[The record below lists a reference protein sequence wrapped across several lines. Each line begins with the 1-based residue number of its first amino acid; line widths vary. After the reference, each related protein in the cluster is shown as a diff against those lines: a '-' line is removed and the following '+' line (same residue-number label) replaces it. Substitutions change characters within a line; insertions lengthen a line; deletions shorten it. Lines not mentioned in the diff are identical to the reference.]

1 MANKR
6 RDKGLSFFY
15 DAPEDGMNDK
25 SPAENLSFAHCAI
38 VVEERLIARF
48 FLLLQQGVRIRRR
61 VGCTVAAFLQEELG
75 AGPATIEKIQSIM
88 LDGKPV
94 DDIGSAL
101 IHAGAVLALS
111 AAMPGLVGAT
121 LRRGGAYSSL
131 RSVISYHETGEA
143 CKPGEGW
150 ISIKLFNL
158 MMAELGPGLLRQG
171 VLVKSHDLADLLAE
185 RAEEFRQGCSVTLD
199 NKPVDISVP
208 ESNAALAGK
217 DQVFLTVA
225 GSLVSA

>member
-1 MANKR
+1 
-6 RDKGLSFFY
+6 
-15 DAPEDGMNDK
+15 MNDK

-38 VVEERLIARF
+38 VVDGPLIARF

-75 AGPATIEKIQSIM
+75 AGLATIEKIQSIM

-94 DDIGSAL
+94 DDIGSAM
-101 IHAGAVLALS
+101 IHDGSVLALS

-150 ISIKLFNL
+150 VSIKLFNL

-171 VLVKSHDLADLLAE
+171 VLIKSHDLADLLAE
-185 RAEEFRQGCSVTLD
+185 RAEEFRQGCGVTID
-199 NKPVDISVP
+199 NNPVDISVLAG
-208 ESNAALAGK
+208 NTALARK
-217 DQVFLTVA
+217 DQVFLKVAA
-225 GSLVSA
+225 GSVSPSR

>member
-1 MANKR
+1 
-6 RDKGLSFFY
+6 
-15 DAPEDGMNDK
+15 MNDDNPDK
-25 SPAENLSFAHCAI
+25 NASSVRLAF
-38 VVEERLIARF
+38 VVEEPLIERF
-48 FLLLQQGVRIRRR
+48 FLLLQQGVKVQRR

-94 DDIGSAL
+94 DDIGSAM
-101 IHAGAVLALS
+101 IRDGSVLALS

-131 RSVISYHETGEA
+131 RSVITYHDTGEA

-150 ISIKLFNL
+150 VSIKLFNL

-171 VLVKSHDLADLLAE
+171 VLIRAHDLADLLAE

-199 NKPVDISVP
+199 N
-208 ESNAALAGK
+208 ESIEMGMMEGSRLLAGK
-217 DQVFLTVA
+217 DQVFFTVA
-225 GSLVSA
+225 AGPVKA